1 MPHAMMKQVE
11 FSARNGVFDINSFI
25 SECDAAVRGME
36 ESGELAD
43 AVEEAFEEAVAET
56 RQELEAEASTVP
68 PCPGTPA
75 DEVPVADGVDPI
87 IYSPLEEV
95 IEELRLGKLILVTDD
110 PQRENEADL
119 ICAGQFATPQNIN
132 FMATHA
138 RGLICVPMSAER
150 VDSLGLPM
158 QAQHNTEKHHTA
170 FTVSVDAKEGTTT
183 GISAFERSITTMKL
197 ADPHATLD
205 DFVQPGHCFP
215 LRAREGGVLRR
226 AGHTE
231 ATVDLMQ
238 IAGMEPVGVCCE
250 IMKEDGTMARLGE
263 LGSFQKKYGL
273 KACSLAQ
280 IIEHRQHTEKLV
292 IREEQV
298 HLPTD
303 YGDFTCYSYHS
314 KVDGQTHLALVH
326 GEIDSSNP
334 VLCRVHSECLTGDV
348 FGSRRCDCGS
358 QLHAAMRRVAQE
370 GGIILYLRQEGRG
383 IGLSAKLH
391 AYKLQEQGLDTVEAN
406 IQLGFAPDL
415 RDYGVGAQILR
426 DLGVRQLRLLTN
438 NPRKIHGLSGHGL
451 EVVEQV
457 PISFPMHEDNRRYME
472 TKRDRMGH
480 ML

>member
-1 MPHAMMKQVE
+1 MKHVE
-11 FSARNGVFDINSFI
+11 FQQKNGVFDINDFI
-25 SECDAAVRGME
+25 SSCDAAVSGME
-36 ESGELAD
+36 LTPQATTPPATPRENTST
-43 AVEEAFEEAVAET
+43 T
-56 RQELEAEASTVP
+56 RQ
-68 PCPGTPA
+68 TPIVKGGSS
-75 DEVPVADGVDPI
+75 VPVADGPDPI
-87 IYSPLEEV
+87 TYSALEAV
-95 IEELRLGKLILVTDD
+95 IEDLRMGKLILVTDD
-110 PQRENEADL
+110 PSRENEADL

-138 RGLICVPMSAER
+138 RGLICVPMAPER

-183 GISAFERSITTMKL
+183 GISAFERSITTIKL
-197 ADPHATLD
+197 ADPKATLD

-231 ATVDLMQ
+231 ATVDLLR

-263 LGSFQKKYGL
+263 LGSFQKQYDL

-280 IIEHRQHTEKLV
+280 IIEYRQHTETLV
-292 IREEQV
+292 EREETV
-298 HLPTD
+298 KLPTD
-303 YGDFTCYSYHS
+303 FGEFVCHAYHS

-326 GEIDSSNP
+326 GDIDPDKP

-348 FGSRRCDCGS
+348 FASRRCDCGS
-358 QLHAAMRRVAQE
+358 QLHAAMRRIAQE
-370 GGIILYLRQEGRG
+370 GGVILYLRQEGRG

-391 AYKLQEQGLDTVEAN
+391 AYKLQEQGLDTVDAN
-406 IQLGFAPDL
+406 IKLGFPPDL
-415 RDYGVGAQILR
+415 RDYGIGAQILR
-426 DLGVRQLRLLTN
+426 DLGVRHLKLLTN
-438 NPRKIHGLSGHGL
+438 NPRKIVGLSGHGL
-451 EVVEQV
+451 DIVEQV
-457 PISFPMHEDNRRYME
+457 PISIPANDDNRRYME

-480 ML
+480 LL

>member
-1 MPHAMMKQVE
+1 MKHVE
-11 FSARNGVFDINSFI
+11 FTANNGVFDINAFI
-25 SECDAAVRGME
+25 TQCDAATME
-36 ESGELAD
+36 NDPANEVQAPD
-43 AVEEAFEEAVAET
+43 
-56 RQELEAEASTVP
+56 P
-68 PCPGTPA
+68 PCPCCCEKNEDTTPQGDA
-75 DEVPVADGVDPI
+75 ANPVANVPVADGVDPI

-95 IEELRLGKLILVTDD
+95 LADLRMGKLILMTDD
-110 PQRENEADL
+110 PHRENEADL
-119 ICAGQFATPQNIN
+119 VCAGQFATPQNIN

-138 RGLICVPMSAER
+138 RGLICVPMAPEK

-197 ADPHATLD
+197 ADAKASLD

-215 LRAREGGVLRR
+215 LRAVEGGVIRR

-231 ATVDLMQ
+231 GTVDLLR

-263 LGSFQKKYGL
+263 LGSFQKQYGL

-280 IIEHRQHTEKLV
+280 IIEHRQHTETLIV
-292 IREEQV
+292 REECV
-298 HLPTD
+298 KLPTD
-303 YGDFTCYSYHS
+303 FGDFDCYSYHS
-314 KVDGQTHLALVH
+314 KVDGKTHLALVH
-326 GEIDSSNP
+326 GEIDP
-334 VLCRVHSECLTGDV
+334 EKPILCRVHSECLTGDV

-358 QLHAAMRRVAQE
+358 QLHTAMRRVAQE

-391 AYKLQEQGLDTVEAN
+391 AYKLQEQGLDTVDAN

-426 DLGVRQLRLLTN
+426 DLGVRHLRLLTN
-438 NPRKIHGLSGHGL
+438 NPRKIVGLSGHGL
-451 EVVEQV
+451 DVVEQL
-457 PISFPMHEDNRRYME
+457 PISIPANEDNKHYLD

-480 ML
+480 LI

>member
-1 MPHAMMKQVE
+1 MNPVE
-11 FSARNGVFDINSFI
+11 FHSKNGVFDINDFI
-25 SECDAAVRGME
+25 QQCDASV
-36 ESGELAD
+36 SGEGDCLCGSHREPELPACRDVAPQPCCTPSGCDLSSLAP
-43 AVEEAFEEAVAET
+43 
-56 RQELEAEASTVP
+56 QGS
-68 PCPGTPA
+68 
-75 DEVPVADGVDPI
+75 VPVADGVDPI
-87 IYSPLEEV
+87 VYSPLAEV
-95 IEELRLGKLILVTDD
+95 VEDLRLGKLILVTDD
-110 PQRENEADL
+110 PSRENEADL

-138 RGLICVPMSAER
+138 RGLICVPMAPER
-150 VDSLGLPM
+150 VESLGLPM
-158 QAQHNTEKHHTA
+158 QAQHNTEKLHTA

-197 ADPHATLD
+197 ADPKARID

-215 LRAREGGVLRR
+215 LKARKGGVLRR

-231 ATVDLMQ
+231 ATVDLLR

-263 LGSFQKKYGL
+263 LGSFQKQYGL

-292 IREEQV
+292 EREETV
-298 HLPTD
+298 KLPTEF
-303 YGDFTCYSYHS
+303 GEFICHAYHS
-314 KVDGQTHLALVH
+314 KVDGKTHLALVH
-326 GEIDSSNP
+326 GEIDSDKP

-370 GGIILYLRQEGRG
+370 GGVILYLRQEGRG
-383 IGLSAKLH
+383 IGLAAKLH
-391 AYKLQEQGLDTVEAN
+391 AYKLQEQGYDTVDAN
-406 IQLGFAPDL
+406 IKLGFPADL

-426 DLGVRQLRLLTN
+426 DLGVRHLRLLTN
-438 NPRKIHGLSGHGL
+438 NPRKIVGLAGHGL
-451 EVVEQV
+451 DILEQV
-457 PISFPMHEDNRRYME
+457 PISIPPNDDNRHYME

-480 ML
+480 LL

>member
-1 MPHAMMKQVE
+1 MKNVE
-11 FSARNGVFDINSFI
+11 FSSKNGVFDMSSFI
-25 SECDAAVRGME
+25 CECDAAV
-36 ESGELAD
+36 SGEPMPPS
-43 AVEEAFEEAVAET
+43 EEVA
-56 RQELEAEASTVP
+56 
-68 PCPGTPA
+68 PA
-75 DEVPVADGVDPI
+75 PEPTDIPEPEVPVADGIDPI
-87 IYSPLEEV
+87 IYHPLEEV
-95 IEELRLGKLILVTDD
+95 LCDLRMGKLVLMTDD
-110 PQRENEADL
+110 PHRENEADL
-119 ICAGQFATPQNIN
+119 VCAGQFATPQNIN

-138 RGLICVPMSAER
+138 RGLICVPMAPER

-197 ADPHATLD
+197 ADPRARLD

-215 LRAREGGVLRR
+215 LRAVEGGVIRR

-231 ATVDLMQ
+231 GTVDLLR

-263 LGSFQKKYGL
+263 LGTFQKQYGL

-280 IIEHRQHTEKLV
+280 IIEHRQHTEKLIV
-292 IREEQV
+292 KEEV
-298 HLPTD
+298 VKLPTD
-303 YGDFTCYSYHS
+303 FGDFMCHSYHS

-326 GEIDSSNP
+326 GDIDPEKP

-348 FGSRRCDCGS
+348 FASRRCDCGS
-358 QLHAAMRRVAQE
+358 QLHTAMRRVAQE
-370 GGIILYLRQEGRG
+370 GGVILYLRQEGRG

-406 IQLGFAPDL
+406 IKLGFAPDL

-426 DLGVRQLRLLTN
+426 DLGIRKLRLLTN
-438 NPRKIHGLSGHGL
+438 NPRKIVGLAGHGL
-451 EVVEQV
+451 EVVEQM
-457 PISFPMHEDNRRYME
+457 PISIPAHEDNKHYLD
-472 TKRDRMGH
+472 TKRERMGH
-480 ML
+480 MI

>member
-1 MPHAMMKQVE
+1 MKQVE
-11 FSARNGVFDINSFI
+11 FTATNGVFDINSFI
-25 SECDAAVRGME
+25 TQCDAATMGDMP
-36 ESGELAD
+36 
-43 AVEEAFEEAVAET
+43 VE
-56 RQELEAEASTVP
+56 
-68 PCPGTPA
+68 TPA
-75 DEVPVADGVDPI
+75 QPACSCCTEGATTVCQCEAPAAEGSVPVADGTDPI

-95 IEELRLGKLILVTDD
+95 LEDLRMGKLILMTDD
-110 PQRENEADL
+110 PHRENEADL
-119 ICAGQFATPQNIN
+119 VCAGQFATPQNIN

-138 RGLICVPMSAER
+138 RGLICVPMAPEK

-197 ADPHATLD
+197 ADTKATLD

-215 LRAREGGVLRR
+215 LRAVEGGVIRR

-231 ATVDLMQ
+231 GTVDLLR

-280 IIEHRQHTEKLV
+280 IIEHRQHTEKLI
-292 IREEQV
+292 IREECV
-298 HLPTD
+298 KLPTD
-303 YGDFTCYSYHS
+303 FGEFDCYSYHS
-314 KVDGQTHLALVH
+314 KVDGKTHLALVH
-326 GEIDSSNP
+326 GPIDP
-334 VLCRVHSECLTGDV
+334 EKPILCRVHSECLTGDV
-348 FGSRRCDCGS
+348 FASRRCDCGS
-358 QLHAAMRRVAQE
+358 QLHTAMRRVAEE

-391 AYKLQEQGLDTVEAN
+391 AYKLQEQGLDTVDAN
-406 IQLGFAPDL
+406 IELGFAPDL

-426 DLGVRQLRLLTN
+426 DLGVRHLRLLTN
-438 NPRKIHGLSGHGL
+438 NPRKIVGLSGHGL
-451 EVVEQV
+451 DVVEQL
-457 PISFPMHEDNRRYME
+457 PICIPAHEDNKHYLD
-472 TKRDRMGH
+472 TKRERMGH
-480 ML
+480 LI

>member
-1 MPHAMMKQVE
+1 MKHIE
-11 FSARNGVFDINSFI
+11 FTATNGSFDINDFI
-25 SECDAAVRGME
+25 NRCDAATMGE
-36 ESGELAD
+36 ELPPAPAPEP
-43 AVEEAFEEAVAET
+43 V
-56 RQELEAEASTVP
+56 VP
-68 PCPGTPA
+68 TPA
-75 DEVPVADGVDPI
+75 PCSVPVADGSDPI

-95 IEELRLGKLILVTDD
+95 LEDLRMGKLILMTDD
-110 PQRENEADL
+110 PQRENEVDL
-119 ICAGQFATPQNIN
+119 VCAGQFATPQNIN
-132 FMATHA
+132 FIATHA
-138 RGLICVPMSAER
+138 RGLICVPMAPER
-150 VDSLGLPM
+150 VDALGLPM
-158 QAQHNTEKHHTA
+158 QTQHNTEKLHTA
-170 FTVSVDAKEGTTT
+170 FTVSVDAKEGITT

-197 ADPHATLD
+197 ADPRCSLD

-215 LRAREGGVLRR
+215 LRAVEGGVIRR

-231 ATVDLMQ
+231 GTVDILR

-250 IMKEDGTMARLGE
+250 IMKDDGTMARLGE
-263 LGSFQKKYGL
+263 MGEFQRKFGL

-292 IREEQV
+292 EREEV
-298 HLPTD
+298 VKLPTD
-303 YGDFTCYSYHS
+303 FGDFDCYSYHS
-314 KVDGQTHLALVH
+314 RVDGKTHLALVH
-326 GEIDSSNP
+326 GPFDPEKP

-391 AYKLQEQGLDTVEAN
+391 AYKLQEQGYDTVDAN
-406 IQLGFAPDL
+406 IKLGFAPDL

-438 NPRKIHGLSGHGL
+438 NPLKIQGLSGHGL
-451 EVVEQV
+451 EVVEHV
-457 PISFPMHEDNRRYME
+457 PISIAAHAENKYYLD

-480 ML
+480 LI

>member
-1 MPHAMMKQVE
+1 MQSFE
-11 FSARNGVFDINSFI
+11 FSAKNGVFNMGDFI
-25 SECDAAVRGME
+25 SDCDAAVAGFEKKE
-36 ESGELAD
+36 EPAPLPPAEEL
-43 AVEEAFEEAVAET
+43 
-56 RQELEAEASTVP
+56 
-68 PCPGTPA
+68 
-75 DEVPVADGVDPI
+75 PVADGVDPI
-87 IYSPLEEV
+87 IYSPLQEV
-95 IEELRLGKLILVTDD
+95 IDELRLGRLILVTDD
-110 PQRENEADL
+110 PSRENEADL

-138 RGLICVPMSAER
+138 RGLICVPMAPER

-158 QAQHNTEKHHTA
+158 QAQHNTEKLHTA

-197 ADPHATLD
+197 ADPRAELA

-231 ATVDLMQ
+231 ATVDLLR
-238 IAGMEPVGVCCE
+238 IAGLEPVGVCCE
-250 IMKEDGTMARLGE
+250 IMKEDGSMARLGE
-263 LGSFQKKYGL
+263 LGSFQKDHGL

-280 IIEHRQHTEKLV
+280 IIAHRQLTERLV
-292 IREEQV
+292 EKEETV
-298 HLPTD
+298 KLPTD
-303 YGDFTCYSYHS
+303 FGEFTCHAYHS

-326 GEIDSSNP
+326 GTIDPDKP

-358 QLHAAMRRVAQE
+358 QLHRAMERVAQE

-383 IGLSAKLH
+383 IGLAAKLH
-391 AYKLQEQGLDTVEAN
+391 AYKLQEQGYDTVDAN
-406 IQLGFAPDL
+406 IKLGFPPDL

-426 DLGVRQLRLLTN
+426 DLGVRRLRLLTN
-438 NPRKIHGLSGHGL
+438 NPRKIVGLSGHGL
-451 EVVEQV
+451 EIVEQL
-457 PISFPMHEDNRRYME
+457 PISIPAHKDNQHYLD

-480 ML
+480 LL